1 MSSKRT
7 GILALL
13 ITALIVSA
21 CAPSADQS
29 QVSTLQAQLASA
41 KNQSGGGNA
50 DQVSTLQ
57 AQLAA
62 AQAAAAPPAT
72 PQPSFHP
79 TFKNPDTATVMDIGD
94 PQTLDPATDY
104 ETTGQN
110 IIVSVYDTLVFYK
123 GSSVTDF
130 VPMLAEKWDVSPD
143 GKTYTFTIRKGVKFH
158 DGSELTPDDVAYTFQ
173 RDMLTGWDGS
183 LGGPQGLLLQPI
195 MGVTSQDDL
204 VKANGGAEQ
213 ACQAVKKAVSADDN
227 AGTVTFNLPAP
238 ASYFLQLVAANAF
251 GAIQNEKFVQ
261 ANGGWDADCKTWQKF
276 IPASDD
282 KAPLFNKEDG
292 TGPFK
297 LDHWTPGD
305 ELVLTRNDDW
315 WLKQP
320 LWDGSPVTG
329 PAHLKTVVLKNVT
342 EFGTRLAALQAGD
355 ADMVTV
361 VAADYSQ
368 VDPMVKEWVEG
379 TEVKADKSNLTIKN
393 PNGSLRLYHGIPL
406 ANTVDVFLNEK
417 VDDSG
422 GNPLI
427 GSGKW
432 DGQGIPNDFFS
443 DIHVRRAFN
452 YCFDRDTFIQ
462 DVYAGEAIPHR
473 GPIIAGMPGYDPNS
487 TIFNYDI
494 DKCKSELDQAWGGK
508 VKDNGFALTL
518 AYNSGNNNRRIAMEL
533 LRDGLEKAYGGSQ
546 GKITISIVSMAW
558 PAYQADRAKGRL
570 PVYAIGW
577 LEDFHDP
584 WDWVNP
590 YMSCTGNFGASQG
603 LPPDLC
609 GGWDKLMSQAVTSTD
624 PAASAKIYTQLQ
636 QEAMDNAI
644 DIFVAQT
651 QARWYNQLWI
661 QGFYYRPLFD
671 LYMPY
676 WAGISKVQPQ

>member
-1 MSSKRT
+1 MPSKKSV
-7 GILALL
+7 LVALF
-13 ITALIVSA
+13 ISAIVVSA
-21 CAPSADQS
+21 CAPAGDQS
-29 QVSTLQAQLASA
+29 QVATFQAQLAA
-41 KNQSGGGNA
+41 AQQGGAANANQVA
-50 DQVSTLQ
+50 TLQ

-62 AQAAAAPPAT
+62 AQAAAPAAT
-72 PQPSFHP
+72 PQPSFNP

-94 PQTLDPATDY
+94 PQSLDPATDY

-110 IIVSVYDTLVFYK
+110 IITSVYDTLVFYK
-123 GSSVTDF
+123 GSSVTEF
-130 VPMLAEKWDVSPD
+130 VPMLAEKWAVSSD

-158 DGSELTPDDVAYTFQ
+158 DGAELTPDDVAYTFQ

-195 MGVTSQDDL
+195 MGVTSQDQL
-204 VKANGGAEQ
+204 VKANGGEEQ
-213 ACQAVKKAVSADDN
+213 ACQAVMKAVVADSS

-251 GAIQNEKFVQ
+251 GAIQSKKFVQ
-261 ANGGWDADCKTWQKF
+261 ANGGWDGSCKTWKSF
-276 IPASDD
+276 VPASDD

-305 ELVLTRNDDW
+305 EIVLTRNDSW
-315 WLKQP
+315 WVNAP

-329 PAHLKTVVLKNVT
+329 PAKLKTVVLKNVT

-355 ADMVTV
+355 ADMITV
-361 VAADYSQ
+361 VASEYSQ

-379 TEVKADKSNLTIKN
+379 TELKPDKSNLTIKN
-393 PNGSLRLYHGIPL
+393 PNGSLRVYHAIPL
-406 ANTVDVFLNEK
+406 ANTIDVFLNEK
-417 VDDSG
+417 IDDSG
-422 GNPLI
+422 GNSLM
-427 GSGKW
+427 GSGKL
-432 DGQGIPNDFFS
+432 DGQGIPADFFS
-443 DIHVRRAFN
+443 DQHVRLAFN
-452 YCFDRDTFIQ
+452 YCFDRDTYIK
-462 DVYAGEAIPHR
+462 DVYQGEAIPHR
-473 GPIIAGMPGYDPNS
+473 GPIISGLPGYDEKS
-487 TIFNYDI
+487 TIYNYDT
-494 DKCKSELDQAWGGK
+494 DKCKAELDQAWGGQ
-508 VKDNGFALTL
+508 VKDKGFTLTL

-546 GKITISIVSMAW
+546 GKITVSIVSMAW

-590 YMSCTGNFGASQG
+590 YMSCTGNFGSSQG

-609 GGWDKLMSQAVTSTD
+609 SKWDKMMGDAVTSTD
-624 PAASAKIYTQLQ
+624 TAKAAATYTELQ
-636 QEAMDNAI
+636 KEAMDNAI
-644 DIFVAQT
+644 DLFVAQT
-651 QARWYNQLWI
+651 QARWYNQLWV
-661 QGFYYRPLFD
+661 QGFYYRPLYD
-671 LYMPY
+671 LYMTY
-676 WAGISKVQPQ
+676 WAGISKAQQ